1 MNKVYSFVL
10 ASLCFLLAY
19 TAQAQLFQRQTG
31 SAIEAAVGDSRSVN
45 WADIDG
51 DGDEDLLITNGPE
64 LGESN
69 FLFRNDG
76 GTFVQITT
84 GPVANDGAPS
94 DGGTFG
100 DMDNDGDVD
109 LFVGNWWE
117 WNDML
122 YTNDGTG
129 TFTEISGSPVVLDT
143 NGTETGSWGDYDN
156 DGFLDLYATM
166 SAVPLNNKLYHN
178 NGNGTF
184 TDIATGVQSTD
195 TRYSRC
201 VNWTDTDL
209 DGDMDLF
216 VTNENNQNENLY
228 VNDGAGG
235 FTALM
240 GSPLVSAS
248 AHTMSSSWGDY
259 DNDGDLDVFLANWNN
274 NNKLF
279 RNDGGNVFVEVL
291 GQPMSTDA
299 NCSFSSNWVDVD
311 NDADLDLFVTNA
323 YCPAPLFNYLY
334 LNDGIGNFTRQLTD
348 VVATDTVASYGQAFA
363 DTDSD
368 GDLDLVVA
376 NVEYGG
382 NNYYLNNGNGNHFVR
397 IRCVGTTSNT
407 SAIGA
412 KVYLTA
418 NIGGV
423 SVTQLREITAQGG
436 YCSQNEFTA
445 HFGLAD
451 ADSLETIMISWPSGL
466 EETYINQPVDVQ
478 LTAIEGDGLYA
489 GIGTMP
495 SAGPSSWI
503 SIFSTGSGSRVEGL
517 LHMTGQGAVVL
528 TFHDLNGRELGKQ
541 VLPQTGAAA
550 TRWQWNV
557 PNGRLAAGNYVVR
570 AVQAGQSTAVQFN
583 IE

>member
-1 MNKVYSFVL
+1 MTKPSSIALAGLCSFGCL
-10 ASLCFLLAY
+10 S
-19 TAQAQLFQRQTG
+19 AQAQLFERQTA
-31 SAIEAAVGDSRSVN
+31 SAIETIVGDSRSVN

-51 DGDEDLLITNGPE
+51 DGDQDLLITNGPE

-69 FLFRNDG
+69 FLFRNDA
-76 GTFVQITT
+76 GTFVQVTT

-94 DGGTFG
+94 DGATFG
-100 DMDNDGDVD
+100 DIDNDDDVD
-109 LFVGNWWE
+109 LFVANWWE

-122 YTNDGTG
+122 YMNDGNG
-129 TFTEISGSPVVLDT
+129 AFTEITSSPVALDT

-156 DGFLDLYATM
+156 DGYLDLYAAM

-184 TDIATGVQSTD
+184 TAIATGVQSTD
-195 TRYSRC
+195 AHVSRC

-209 DGDMDLF
+209 DGDLDLF
-216 VTNENNQNENLY
+216 VTNESNQAENLY

-235 FTALM
+235 FTALA
-240 GSPLVSAS
+240 GSPLVSAGS
-248 AHTMSSSWGDY
+248 HTMSSSWGDH
-259 DNDGDLDVFLANWNN
+259 DNDGDLDVFLANANN

-279 RNDGGNVFVEVL
+279 RNEGGNVFTEVL
-291 GQPMSTDA
+291 GQPMSSDA

-323 YCPAPLFNYLY
+323 YCPPPLFNYLY
-334 LNDGIGNFTRQLTD
+334 LNDGAGNFVRQLTD

-363 DTDSD
+363 DTDGD

-382 NNYYLNNGNGNHFVR
+382 NNYYLNNGNSNHHVR
-397 IRCVGTTSNT
+397 IRCVGTLSNT
-407 SAIGA
+407 SAIGT

-423 SVTQLREITAQGG
+423 SVTQMREITAQGG

-445 HFGLAD
+445 HFGLAE
-451 ADSLETIMISWPSGL
+451 ADSLELIKILWPSGL
-466 EETYINQPVDVQ
+466 EEVYINQPVDVQ
-478 LTAIEGDGLYA
+478 LTAIEGDGIYT
-489 GIGTMP
+489 GI
-495 SAGPSSWI
+495 SDGPAIDDPSWI
-503 SIFSTGSGSRVEGL
+503 TVFSTGGRNVVEGRL
-517 LHMTGQGAVVL
+517 NVPGGGAVAL
-528 TFHDLNGRELGKQ
+528 TFHDITGKELGKLD
-541 VLPQTGAAA
+541 VRKTGAT
-550 TRWQWNV
+550 TRWQWNI
-557 PNGRLAAGNYVVR
+557 PNGRLARGNYVVR
-570 AVQAGQSTAVQFN
+570 AVQGERSTSAQFN